1 MAVGWRWWRASSPL
15 VARGAAALYVAGV
28 ALAHIHLRFAWQ
40 AWHLA
45 TSTCVWHGSLALVG
59 AWSPLVAQGTAA
71 LCVAGVALA
80 HIHHR
85 FARQAWHLAT
95 STCVWRGMRGP
106 CGTGLG
112 LVALGRRWSP
122 LVARGAGAL
131 CGQAW
136 HLATSTCVLR
146 GRRGTCGTWR
156 HLPSFGV
163 ACVALVALGWVWQR
177 ALLLRD
183 IGVPA
188 AWQAYTHLGASTL
201 VSRGRHGTYGTGLST
216 FTRDFVTH
224 NSFTCNSFTHHCFT
238 ENSFTNHSFTH
249 SHTQRFHMYNFG
261 TLNSFTH
268 AHTTPLSFLPPSPSA
283 FYLSISEV

>member
-1 MAVGWRWWRASSPL
+1 ML
-15 VARGAAALYVAGV
+15 
-28 ALAHIHLRFAWQ
+28 
-40 AWHLA
+40 
-45 TSTCVWHGSLALVG
+45 TSTFL
-59 AWSPLVAQGTAA
+59 
-71 LCVAGVALA
+71 
-80 HIHHR
+80 
-85 FARQAWHLAT
+85 
-95 STCVWRGMRGP
+95 
-106 CGTGLG
+106 
-112 LVALGRRWSP
+112 
-122 LVARGAGAL
+122 
-131 CGQAW
+131 
-136 HLATSTCVLR
+136 LR
-146 GRRGTCGTWR
+146 GWR

-201 VSRGRHGTYGTGLST
+201 ASRGRHGTYGTGLST

-238 ENSFTNHSFTH
+238 QNSFTNHSFTH
-249 SHTQRFHMYNFG
+249 SVTHTHTQRFHMYNFG

-268 AHTTPLSFLPPSPSA
+268 AHTTPLSFLPPSSSA